1 MNGFRNRSRSSQ
13 VWRYRCVGSRAVR
26 LEVRELWAKAADV
39 WWLAA
44 HIAPRTDW
52 QQFAW
57 QRAEYCQ
64 RRSRVRPDIH
74 HVLQEVVDVRRKSKN
89 MHIGLTPS
97 RCSVAQRRKREKA
110 SFPRFRRFD
119 IICEWH
125 LSYIQT

>member
-1 MNGFRNRSRSSQ
+1 MDSETIHE
-13 VWRYRCVGSRAVR
+13 AVR
-26 LEVRELWAKAADV
+26 SGVIGVSETEPSGWRSGNSGQRLRMYGGWLLILLPVLTGSSLRGREQNTANGAAG
-39 WWLAA
+39 
-44 HIAPRTDW
+44 
-52 QQFAW
+52 
-57 QRAEYCQ
+57 
-64 RRSRVRPDIH
+64 VRPDIH

-125 LSYIQT
+125 LLYIQT

>member
-1 MNGFRNRSRSSQ
+1 MDSETIHE
-13 VWRYRCVGSRAVR
+13 AVR
-26 LEVRELWAKAADV
+26 SGVIGVSETEPSGWRSGNSGQRLRMYGGWLLILLPVLTGSSLRGREQNTANGAAG
-39 WWLAA
+39 
-44 HIAPRTDW
+44 
-52 QQFAW
+52 
-57 QRAEYCQ
+57 
-64 RRSRVRPDIH
+64 VRPDIH

>member
-1 MNGFRNRSRSSQ
+1 MDSETIHE
-13 VWRYRCVGSRAVR
+13 AVR
-26 LEVRELWAKAADV
+26 SGVIGVSETEPSGWRSGSSGQRLRMYGGWLLILLPVLTGSSLRGREQNTANGAAG
-39 WWLAA
+39 
-44 HIAPRTDW
+44 
-52 QQFAW
+52 
-57 QRAEYCQ
+57 
-64 RRSRVRPDIH
+64 VRPDIH